1 VARTYAL
8 RRRPSRRDALNA
20 QVRLPQAAE
29 EQERIE
35 RERFQRLN
43 AIKENLTYSDKL
55 AQTICERVSE
65 GALLT
70 VLLRENDMPTMRRCN
85 QWLKEHAEFQA
96 LMDMSKNDR
105 LNIFEEEVIEI
116 ADDMNDFKTV
126 IKNGKEKRVADPDM
140 VARAKLRIEVRFKHL
155 KSGRP
160 QRWGDVSTLIT
171 KSDDP
176 NSAANLS
183 QEELEKRIGSPRSV
197 SQTEASG
204 TLYEISPSTGC
215 LIGMAISARRRALVV
230 SSVLEIADFHSAGDL
245 LSWLL
250 ARN

>member
-1 VARTYAL
+1 MTNSSFAYLSDEELFNPQRVFYSQEELDECKQERD
-8 RRRPSRRDALNA
+8 RRVNEKR
-20 QVRLPQAAE
+20 Q

-35 RERFQRLN
+35 HERFQRLN
-43 AIKENLTYSDKL
+43 AIKENLTYSDKS
-55 AQTICERVSE
+55 AQTICERVSAGE
-65 GALLT
+65 VLT

-116 ADDMNDFKTV
+116 ADDMKNDFKTV

-176 NSAANLS
+176 NSAENLS
-183 QEELEKRIGSPRSV
+183 AEELEKRIADLDTKGR
-197 SQTEASG
+197 
-204 TLYEISPSTGC
+204 IF
-215 LIGMAISARRRALVV
+215 RA
-230 SSVLEIADFHSAGDL
+230 A
-245 LSWLL
+245 
-250 ARN
+250 

>member
-1 VARTYAL
+1 MSTVMFRARDYARMSDEEL
-8 RRRPSRRDALNA
+8 FSQKELIVGEDFDAFKKERDRRINEKR
-20 QVRLPQAAE
+20 E
-29 EQERIE
+29 EQARIE
-35 RERFQRLN
+35 RECFQRLN

-55 AQTICERVSE
+55 AQTICERVSAGE
-65 GALLT
+65 LLT
-70 VLLRENDMPTMRRCN
+70 VLCREDDMPTMRRCN
-85 QWLKEHAEFQA
+85 QFLKEHAEFQA

-116 ADDMNDFKTV
+116 ADDMKDDFKTV

-176 NSAANLS
+176 NDAANLS
-183 QEELEKRIGSPRSV
+183 AEELEKRIADIDHKER
-197 SQTEASG
+197 
-204 TLYEISPSTGC
+204 IF
-215 LIGMAISARRRALVV
+215 RA
-230 SSVLEIADFHSAGDL
+230 A
-245 LSWLL
+245 
-250 ARN
+250 